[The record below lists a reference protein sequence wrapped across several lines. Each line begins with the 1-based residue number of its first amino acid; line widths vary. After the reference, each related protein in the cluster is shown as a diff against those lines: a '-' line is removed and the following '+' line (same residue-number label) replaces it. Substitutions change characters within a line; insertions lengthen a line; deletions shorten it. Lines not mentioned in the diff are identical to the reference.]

1 MTIPPLLVPG
11 DEVLVISP
19 SSHPTTDLW
28 IQGIEV
34 LEAWGLKVHRGKH
47 YLSAYEGFG
56 GTDEERLEDLQ
67 VGLNDPNIK
76 AIFPIR
82 GGYGASRLLDSLD
95 FSEMKRSSKWM
106 VGFSDITALLV
117 HLDSLGIASIHGP
130 MPHNFCQNGGEL
142 ALESLHRLLF
152 QGETRLEA
160 PGSPNN
166 RQGESSG
173 NILGGNLSLLTHLV
187 GSSSFENPAGKI
199 LCLEEV
205 GERLYHVD
213 RMMVQLKR
221 SGYLKNLAGLLVG
234 GFTDCDEA
242 SLTIGKSYQEIIL
255 EHTEGTS
262 YPIAFDVPLGHIPGN
277 FALPFGTKI
286 NLLINSEKVQVTGQI

>member
-1 MTIPPLLVPG
+1 
-11 DEVLVISP
+11 
-19 SSHPTTDLW
+19 
-28 IQGIEV
+28 
-34 LEAWGLKVHRGKH
+34 
-47 YLSAYEGFG
+47 
-56 GTDEERLEDLQ
+56 
-67 VGLNDPNIK
+67 
-76 AIFPIR
+76 
-82 GGYGASRLLDSLD
+82 
-95 FSEMKRSSKWM
+95 
-106 VGFSDITALLV
+106 
-117 HLDSLGIASIHGP
+117 
-130 MPHNFCQNGGEL
+130 
-142 ALESLHRLLF
+142 
-152 QGETRLEA
+152 
-160 PGSPNN
+160 
-166 RQGESSG
+166 
-173 NILGGNLSLLTHLV
+173 LLTHLV

-234 GFTDCDEA
+234 GFTDCEEA

-286 NLLINSEKVQVTGQI
+286 NLSINSEKVQVTGQI